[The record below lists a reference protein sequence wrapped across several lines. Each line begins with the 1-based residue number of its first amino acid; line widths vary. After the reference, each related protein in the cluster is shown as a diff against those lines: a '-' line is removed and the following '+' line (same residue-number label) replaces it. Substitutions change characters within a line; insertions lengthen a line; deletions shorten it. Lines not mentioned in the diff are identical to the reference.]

1 MLLAVAL
8 CIGGHLHQVVG
19 QFHLHA
25 HEEHGVMDG
34 AEHHGSDGSDA
45 AHFLEHHSAVAVVT
59 SPFAFVP
66 AITAALLLDDEGAQ
80 RLPDAEPRK
89 VEQPPRF
96 A

>member
-8 CIGGHLHQVVG
+8 CTGGHLHQVVG
-19 QFHLHA
+19 QFHLHSHA
-25 HEEHGVMDG
+25 EHGMVDG
-34 AEHHGSDGSDA
+34 TEHHGSDGSDA

-59 SPFAFVP
+59 SPFVFVP
-66 AITAALLLDDEGAQ
+66 AISAASLLDDERAQ
-80 RLPDAEPRK
+80 RLPEAAPRK